1 MAAILKLRRGT
12 SIPSLQQSE
21 LFYHSSL
28 NTLVVGDGSNS
39 HILLKSG
46 SNTVD
51 TVNISGTV
59 SASYI
64 HVANDLTIKGNIILG
79 DEIANDNITINAELS
94 GSLIPDADNTHDLG
108 TLSKKYRNLYINS
121 LPGSN
126 IISSSA
132 QISGYNSFLEIN
144 GDSVVS
150 SSAQISGYN
159 SFLEINGDSV
169 VSSSAQ
175 ISGYNK
181 FLEINGDNVVS
192 SSAQIDSLGFLKV
205 NGDNVFS
212 SSVQVNANTITNFDS
227 NVKDKLNIE
236 DVISGS
242 SQITN
247 GSNIVS
253 SSAQISGYDVFLEK
267 DGDNVVSS
275 SAQISGYNK
284 FLEKDGDNV
293 FSSSVQ
299 VNANTIT
306 NFDSNVK
313 TKLNDENVHSGSFL
327 GTATTANLSENTNLY
342 YTDTRVKSK

>member
-46 SNTVD
+46 SNTVN
-51 TVNISGTV
+51 TVSISGTV

-108 TLSKKYRNLYINS
+108 TLSKKYRNLYVNS

-144 GDSVVS
+144 GDNVVS

-159 SFLEINGDSV
+159 TFLEINGDSV

-181 FLEINGDNVVS
+181 FLEINGDS
-192 SSAQIDSLGFLKV
+192 RSIF
-205 NGDNVFS
+205 
-212 SSVQVNANTITNFDS
+212 IRTN
-227 NVKDKLNIE
+227 
-236 DVISGS
+236 
-242 SQITN
+242 
-247 GSNIVS
+247 
-253 SSAQISGYDVFLEK
+253 
-267 DGDNVVSS
+267 
-275 SAQISGYNK
+275 
-284 FLEKDGDNV
+284 
-293 FSSSVQ
+293 
-299 VNANTIT
+299 
-306 NFDSNVK
+306 
-313 TKLNDENVHSGSFL
+313 
-327 GTATTANLSENTNLY
+327 
-342 YTDTRVKSK
+342 